1 MVSMTR
7 LRTRRVLVF
16 LAVGLVLFAAFVPAA
31 AANLPVAILTPLWVI
46 LPTAAITLIRR
57 EASRC
62 HDQPTSLLSLVASRA
77 PPSTLAF
84 A

>member
-1 MVSMTR
+1 LHPMRR
-7 LRTRRVLVF
+7 LRTRKSFVF
-16 LAVGLVLFAAFVPAA
+16 LAIGLVLFATFVPAA
-31 AANLPVAILTPLWVI
+31 AANLPVAILAPLWLI
-46 LPTAAITLIRR
+46 PPTVAITLIRR

-62 HDQPTSLLSLVASRA
+62 DDQPASLLALVASRA